1 MFLIEVTIG
10 TYKAYKPLYICILL
24 NTKIHEGNFQIT
36 VCYGAFVIN
45 STLLKEM
52 SCLYLIFP

>member
-1 MFLIEVTIG
+1 MFLTEVTIA

-36 VCYGAFVIN
+36 VCYGAFAIN
-45 STLLKEM
+45 STLLH
-52 SCLYLIFP
+52 